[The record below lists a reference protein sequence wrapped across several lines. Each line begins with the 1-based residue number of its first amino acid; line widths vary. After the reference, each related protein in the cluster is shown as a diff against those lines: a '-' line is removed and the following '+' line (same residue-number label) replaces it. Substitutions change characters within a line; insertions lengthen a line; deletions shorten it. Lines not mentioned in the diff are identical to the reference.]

1 MCEVDAVQLHILH
14 LERCF
19 LPRNGIIIFSLMFK
33 MSACRT
39 EQLALAGNLVITLAK
54 FLAYLHSGSSAMS
67 SEAMHSLVDSA
78 NQLLLVVGLR
88 TAAHAPDKQHQYGY
102 GERDYCTCSLFTAPG
117 CSVELCRIYCT
128 L

>member
-1 MCEVDAVQLHILH
+1 ML
-14 LERCF
+14 
-19 LPRNGIIIFSLMFK
+19 
-33 MSACRT
+33 
-39 EQLALAGNLVITLAK
+39 QLALAGNLVITLGK

-88 TAAHAPDKQHQYGY
+88 SAATAPDKRHPYGY
-102 GERDYCTCSLFTAPG
+102 GKTRCKLEER
-117 CSVELCRIYCT
+117 RQT